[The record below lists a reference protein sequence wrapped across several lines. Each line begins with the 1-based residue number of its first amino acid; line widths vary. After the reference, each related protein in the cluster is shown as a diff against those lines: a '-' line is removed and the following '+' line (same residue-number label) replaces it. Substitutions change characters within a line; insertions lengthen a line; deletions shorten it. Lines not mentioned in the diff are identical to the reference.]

1 MSIHFSI
8 ECENESEK
16 RGTLLS
22 KRNILPRKFEN
33 LLIEVIPSGQ
43 QRPINAQKR
52 WMSVTAPVLAWRR
65 FSPACLPR
73 KSFPVN
79 PESRFY
85 PC

>member
-1 MSIHFSI
+1 M
-8 ECENESEK
+8 
-16 RGTLLS
+16 
-22 KRNILPRKFEN
+22 NIQIGGGAEA
-33 LLIEVIPSGQ
+33 LI
-43 QRPINAQKR
+43 
-52 WMSVTAPVLAWRR
+52 SVTAPVLAWRR